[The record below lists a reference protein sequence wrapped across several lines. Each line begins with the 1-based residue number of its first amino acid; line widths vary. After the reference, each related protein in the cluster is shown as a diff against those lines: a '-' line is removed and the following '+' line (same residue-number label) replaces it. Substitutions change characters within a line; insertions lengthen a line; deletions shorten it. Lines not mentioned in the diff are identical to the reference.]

1 MGEPGDETDTCA
13 PKYNRQNIKDF
24 FHQTPQAHSP
34 SLPVCKIL
42 DVQRWRAWLE
52 QEGITEATEGS
63 QTLLS

>member
-1 MGEPGDETDTCA
+1 
-13 PKYNRQNIKDF
+13 
-24 FHQTPQAHSP
+24 
-34 SLPVCKIL
+34 VCKIL